1 MMKKDMGTFI
11 KFITA
16 LRDKNQHEVADCL
29 QNSLGTITHIK
40 CTYTKENLITTL
52 LSPLQIKTTNTPN

>member
-1 MMKKDMGTFI
+1 MMKKDLGTFM

-16 LRDKNQHEVADCL
+16 LRDKNQDKVADCL

-40 CTYTKENLITTL
+40 CAYSKENIINTL
-52 LSPLQIKTTNTPN
+52 HSPLQIKTPNTPN